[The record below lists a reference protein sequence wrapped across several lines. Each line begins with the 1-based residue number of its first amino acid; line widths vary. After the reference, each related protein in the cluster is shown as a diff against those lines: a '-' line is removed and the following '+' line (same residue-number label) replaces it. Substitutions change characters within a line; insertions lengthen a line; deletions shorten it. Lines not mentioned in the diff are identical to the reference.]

1 MKQENHKEYNMTN
14 ETKLDLTE
22 IKNILVTIQK
32 KINIIEKSLEEDY
45 MNDKIIAFY
54 NNEQEEPKKPSNDE
68 LYSRLQKID
77 DLMNFY
83 IEQKKS
89 FGKKNAKIQAYCD
102 RTLEKLHDEYCT
114 ITLLLDNDEEK

>member
-45 MNDKIIAFY
+45 MNDKII
-54 NNEQEEPKKPSNDE
+54 D
-68 LYSRLQKID
+68 
-77 DLMNFY
+77 FY
-83 IEQKKS
+83 I
-89 FGKKNAKIQAYCD
+89 NPLNNLY
-102 RTLEKLHDEYCT
+102 LCT
-114 ITLLLDNDEEK
+114 RNSLRMIFIV